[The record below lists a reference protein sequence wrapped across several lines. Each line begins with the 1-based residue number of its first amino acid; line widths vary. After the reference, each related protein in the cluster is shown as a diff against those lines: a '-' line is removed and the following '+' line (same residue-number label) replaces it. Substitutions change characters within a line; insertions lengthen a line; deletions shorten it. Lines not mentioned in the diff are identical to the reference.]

1 MCILSKNACRHCM
14 YESFLLAARC
24 IQWFHIVHILDY
36 GKFKQIPVK
45 LWAIYSLGPVSIIR
59 ECSIGIMPSVC
70 MQIAIQAVQTFQLL
84 SAITAKY
91 SFYIRQLDIQQST
104 WVHDWIH
111 QFPCLFFRE
120 KEVFGRGD
128 GEKTEFIAM
137 EQKHEKQENGYTLI
151 AKNCLITN
159 PSWILIGHLGGYSAP
174 SGCLQEPLPCLVPE
188 TSSSYRCHGYK
199 LAVVIVMVVVGLDTA
214 VAVAG
219 P

>member
-36 GKFKQIPVK
+36 GEFKQIPVK

-70 MQIAIQAVQTFQLL
+70 VQIAIQAVQTFQLL

-111 QFPCLFFRE
+111 QFPCLFFSR
-120 KEVFGRGD
+120 KRKALAGV
-128 GEKTEFIAM
+128 M
-137 EQKHEKQENGYTLI
+137 ERKR
-151 AKNCLITN
+151 
-159 PSWILIGHLGGYSAP
+159 
-174 SGCLQEPLPCLVPE
+174 
-188 TSSSYRCHGYK
+188 SSSPWNRNTKSKKTAIH
-199 LAVVIVMVVVGLDTA
+199 LLQRIV
-214 VAVAG
+214 
-219 P
+219 

>member
-36 GKFKQIPVK
+36 GEFKQIPVK

-70 MQIAIQAVQTFQLL
+70 VQIAIQAVQTFQLL

-104 WVHDWIH
+104 WVHEH
-111 QFPCLFFRE
+111 RLNTPVSMPFFFRE
-120 KEVFGRGD
+120 KGRLWQGWWRENGVHRHGTETRKARKRLYTYCKELFNNKSIMDSDWASWWIFGSIGLSARA
-128 GEKTEFIAM
+128 IAM
-137 EQKHEKQENGYTLI
+137 S
-151 AKNCLITN
+151 C
-159 PSWILIGHLGGYSAP
+159 SWDKFIISM
-174 SGCLQEPLPCLVPE
+174 SWV
-188 TSSSYRCHGYK
+188 
-199 LAVVIVMVVVGLDTA
+199 
-214 VAVAG
+214 
-219 P
+219 